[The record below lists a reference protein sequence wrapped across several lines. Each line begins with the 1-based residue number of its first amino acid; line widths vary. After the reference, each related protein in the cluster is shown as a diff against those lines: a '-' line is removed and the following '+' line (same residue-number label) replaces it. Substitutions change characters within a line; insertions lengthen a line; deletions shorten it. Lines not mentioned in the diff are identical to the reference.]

1 MVYKRLVSFGVGG
14 TAFLVAS
21 VLGFEVFGGDFPSVF
36 YVLPI
41 ALLAAI
47 GGAIGSYLVLGM
59 RPGRG
64 VRSVLGGVAAVSYAF
79 FFGWFVRYSIA
90 ATRGALSFDRIVVLS
105 VAVGAAIAVL
115 VWIYGPKENKT

>member
-1 MVYKRLVSFGVGG
+1 MSHRRLVSLGVGG

-21 VLGFEVFGGDFPSVF
+21 LLGFEVFGGDFPSVF

-47 GGAIGSYLVLGM
+47 GGAIGSYLALGA

-64 VRSVLGGVAAVSYAF
+64 VRSVLNGVAAVGYGFVSL
-79 FFGWFVRYSIA
+79 WFVRYSIA
-90 ATRGALSFDRIVVLS
+90 ATRAALSFDRIAVISVVLGAV
-105 VAVGAAIAVL
+105 VAALAWV
-115 VWIYGPKENKT
+115 YGPKESEA